1 MVLLRMWVAAIQG
14 WGPRWCSTLSFY
26 MNAQAFF
33 RTIGFLLILFLVVFV
48 SIENT
53 QVIDFRFSLATEKP
67 VRASAAIIYFAM
79 FAVGVVGGTLLHNS
93 GSKGGARGSDSG
105 GGKKK

>member
-1 MVLLRMWVAAIQG
+1 
-14 WGPRWCSTLSFY
+14 
-26 MNAQAFF
+26 MNVKTIF

-53 QVIDFRFSLATEKP
+53 QRIDFQFSLATDKP

-79 FAVGVVGGTLLHNS
+79 FAIGVVGGTLLNTSSENS
-93 GSKGGARGSDSG
+93 AKGSG
-105 GGKKK
+105 GRGESSGKKK

>member
-1 MVLLRMWVAAIQG
+1 
-14 WGPRWCSTLSFY
+14 
-26 MNAQAFF
+26 MNFQTIV
-33 RTIGFLLILFLVVFV
+33 RTFGFLLILFLVVFV

-53 QVIDFRFSLATEKP
+53 QVIDFRFSLATDKP

-79 FAVGVVGGTLLHNS
+79 FAVGVIGGTLLHGS
-93 GSKGGARGSDSG
+93 GGKGTSRSGESG

>member
-1 MVLLRMWVAAIQG
+1 
-14 WGPRWCSTLSFY
+14 
-26 MNAQAFF
+26 MNAQTFF

-53 QVIDFRFSLATEKP
+53 QTIDFRFSLVIDKP
-67 VRASAAIIYFAM
+67 VRASAAIVYFAM
-79 FAVGVVGGTLLHNS
+79 FAVGVIGGTLLHNS
-93 GSKGGARGSDSG
+93 GKGGARGGEG

>member
-1 MVLLRMWVAAIQG
+1 
-14 WGPRWCSTLSFY
+14 
-26 MNAQAFF
+26 MNAQTFF

-53 QVIDFRFSLATEKP
+53 QVIDFRFSLATDKP

-79 FAVGVVGGTLLHNS
+79 FAVGVIGGTLLHNS
-93 GSKGGARGSDSG
+93 GKGGSRGGESS
-105 GGKKK
+105 KKK

>member
-1 MVLLRMWVAAIQG
+1 
-14 WGPRWCSTLSFY
+14 
-26 MNAQAFF
+26 MNAQTFF
-33 RTIGFLLILFLVVFV
+33 RTLGFLIILFLVVFV

-79 FAVGVVGGTLLHNS
+79 FAVGVIGGTLLHNGGKS
-93 GSKGGARGSDSG
+93 GGRGSEG

>member
-1 MVLLRMWVAAIQG
+1 
-14 WGPRWCSTLSFY
+14 
-26 MNAQAFF
+26 MNAHTFF
-33 RTIGFLLILFLVVFV
+33 RTVGFLIILFLVVFV

-53 QVIDFRFSLATEKP
+53 QTIDFHFSLVIDKP

-79 FAVGVVGGTLLHNS
+79 FAVGVMGGTLLHNS
-93 GSKGGARGSDSG
+93 GKSGGRGES

>member
-1 MVLLRMWVAAIQG
+1 
-14 WGPRWCSTLSFY
+14 
-26 MNAQAFF
+26 MNAQTFF
-33 RTIGFLLILFLVVFV
+33 RTIGFLLILFLVVYV

-53 QVIDFRFSLATEKP
+53 QVIDFRFSLLADKP

-93 GSKGGARGSDSG
+93 GKGGGGARGEG
-105 GGKKK
+105 GSKKK

>member
-1 MVLLRMWVAAIQG
+1 M
-14 WGPRWCSTLSFY
+14 S
-26 MNAQAFF
+26 AQTIF
-33 RTIGFLLILFLVVFV
+33 RTIGFLIILFLVVYV

-53 QVIDFRFSLATEKP
+53 QMIDFRFSMAVDKP

-93 GSKGGARGSDSG
+93 GKGGGGRGGEG
-105 GGKKK
+105 GSKKK